1 MTVDLRNIR
10 ETIREIQG
18 YLLDISYRNK
28 EFEAISI
35 DGFYGKETA
44 EAVRGFQRS
53 VSLPITGVVDFETFQ
68 ALYRVY
74 LQEDTRITE

>member
-10 ETIREIQG
+10 ETIREIQE
-18 YLLDISYRNK
+18 YLLDISYRNGD
-28 EFEAISI
+28 FNPISI

-53 VSLPITGVVDFETFQ
+53 VALPVTGTVGFETFNT
-68 ALYRVY
+68 LYRVY
-74 LQEDTRITE
+74 LEREQEKTE